1 MQRIELLWYLLGTH
15 SVHSHNKCL
24 VGENGKMQGC
34 CSVENSIPIHQHRV
48 PCTWELLVQPVPT
61 KTVLKPAKAAAMGTA
76 PRDDKVRNGPASA
89 NQDCSEAS
97 QSSCHVH
104 MEAAGPTSTDQDCSG
119 WTSSQL
125 PCTAPRVLCATHMET
140 ALAGFRTVLVST
152 GWTSSCHIWQLLW
165 LALEQSWSALTG
177 PFLTLSE
184 SLLMSGCGQGDEPKE
199 IVSAIFSSSF
209 QCQLLAEMEIIVSIA

>member
-1 MQRIELLWYLLGTH
+1 M
-15 SVHSHNKCL
+15 
-24 VGENGKMQGC
+24 
-34 CSVENSIPIHQHRV
+34 
-48 PCTWELLVQPVPT
+48 PCTWQLLVQPVPI
-61 KTVLKPAKAAAMGTA
+61 KTVLKPAKAAVMGTA

-89 NQDCSEAS
+89 DQDCSKAS

-119 WTSSQL
+119 WTSSCHAQL
-125 PCTAPRVLCATHMET
+125 LMLCATHMET

-165 LALEQSWSALTG
+165 RALEQSWSALTR

-184 SLLMSGCGQGDEPKE
+184 SLLMSECG
-199 IVSAIFSSSF
+199 
-209 QCQLLAEMEIIVSIA
+209 

>member
-1 MQRIELLWYLLGTH
+1 MSNRKALEMQRIELLWYLLGTH

-48 PCTWELLVQPVPT
+48 PCTWQLLFQPVPI
-61 KTVLKPAKAAAMGTA
+61 KTVLKPAKAAVMGTA

-89 NQDCSEAS
+89 DQDCSKAS

-119 WTSSQL
+119 WTSSCHAQL
-125 PCTAPRVLCATHMET
+125 LMCCVPRT
-140 ALAGFRTVLVST
+140 
-152 GWTSSCHIWQLLW
+152 WKLLW
-165 LALEQSWSALTG
+165 LALEQSWSALAG
-177 PFLTLSE
+177 PAAVTYGSCFGGHQN
-184 SLLMSGCGQGDEPKE
+184 SLGRH
-199 IVSAIFSSSF
+199 
-209 QCQLLAEMEIIVSIA
+209 